1 MPNPIQPI
9 LDFLTPI
16 VVPDWGAL
24 VSLIPIGLLLLVLLW
39 LALTIRR
46 FATVGPTRRA
56 PARRTPVAP
65 PHVHMPGGS
74 SAPILA
80 ALGAAA
86 LFTGLIIGGLA
97 LLGGAAILAVTLLLW
112 GREAIRDY
120 QRVEPGSARSAASSL
135 PAVIHEG
142 PPPGVHMPG
151 PSIRPLLGALG
162 TGALLG
168 GLVIGGWVLLVAVIF
183 LAWTLLG
190 WLVDAT
196 AEYRKVEEADRTGHL
211 ENIPERGWPMRA
223 LQLFVVAFAVVAIAQ
238 TGVLG
243 SLGGGAA
250 APAASAGAS
259 AAPGGGPTADLTVI
273 AKDVTF
279 DTTTLSVTAGKPFTI
294 DFKNQDQPGI
304 QHNVEIRGPDGSVIK
319 DQPVIDGGKEQVY
332 AYDAL
337 QAGTYTFICK
347 IHPIPQMTGTLT
359 VK

>member
-24 VSLIPIGLLLLVLLW
+24 VSLIPVGLLLLVLLW

-56 PARRTPVAP
+56 PARQTPVAP
-65 PHVHMPGGS
+65 PDIHMPGGS

-80 ALGAAA
+80 AFGAAA
-86 LFTGLIIGGLA
+86 VFAGLIIGGLA
-97 LLGGAAILAVTLLLW
+97 LVVGVTILVVTLLMW

-120 QRVEPGSARSAASSL
+120 EHVEPARAL
-135 PAVIHEG
+135 PAVIHPG

-162 TGALLG
+162 TAALLG
-168 GLVIGGWVLLVAVIF
+168 GLVVGGWVLLIAVIF

-190 WLVDAT
+190 WLVDFT

-211 ENIPERGWPMRA
+211 ENIPDRGWPMRA
-223 LQLFVVAFAVVAIAQ
+223 LQLFVIVFAVVAIAQ
-238 TGVLG
+238 TGFLG
-243 SLGGGAA
+243 SLGAGAA
-250 APAASAGAS
+250 GPAASGGAS
-259 AAPGGGPTADLTVI
+259 AAPGGATADLTVV

-279 DTTTLSVTAGKPFTI
+279 DTTALSVAADKAFTI
-294 DFKNQDQPGI
+294 DFKNEDPSGV
-304 QHNVEIRGPDGSVIK
+304 QHNIQIRSADGNVLK
-319 DQPVIDGGKEQVY
+319 DPPVIDGGKEQVY
-332 AYDAL
+332 SYDAL
-337 QAGTYTFICK
+337 PAGTYTFICK